1 MHHGCDDPVKR
12 DHRILAHPQASFF
25 ERRLAAVE
33 GDRSSYRKRSA
44 ELHEKTCATLLSIDP
59 VAVLLSGPQ
68 PFGME
73 RY

>member
-1 MHHGCDDPVKR
+1 MIPSSGTIASW
-12 DHRILAHPQASFF
+12 RIRKLVF

-33 GDRSSYRKRSA
+33 GDRSLYRKRSA

-68 PFGME
+68 PFGVE